1 MQVQYSTLPTI
12 STGSAPKVSPA
23 AKIASRLPPLAP
35 MSATAMMSKPPIRMT
50 DIGRLISA
58 STRAPNIEITTMA
71 QANTIVATV

>member
-1 MQVQYSTLPTI
+1 M
-12 STGSAPKVSPA
+12 
-23 AKIASRLPPLAP
+23 AP